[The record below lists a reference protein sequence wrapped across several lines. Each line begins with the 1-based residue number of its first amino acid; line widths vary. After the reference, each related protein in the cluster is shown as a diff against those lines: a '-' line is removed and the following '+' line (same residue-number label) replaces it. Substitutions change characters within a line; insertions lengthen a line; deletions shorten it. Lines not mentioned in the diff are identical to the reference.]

1 MSKYIKT
8 ELFSAKAYTGLP
20 CELEI
25 FRVKKVRGADKDD
38 FGASREFGKKKGR
51 LYGWEPVCVN
61 RKFVPKARP
70 AKGVLEKYG
79 ITLDEYREIGKAL
92 KDILYV
98 GECSLCL

>member
-8 ELFSAKAYTGLP
+8 ELFSAKAYTGFP

-38 FGASREFGKKKGR
+38 FGASREFGKKKDPSD
-51 LYGWEPVCVN
+51 WEPVCVN

-79 ITLDEYREIGKAL
+79 ITLDEYREIGAAL